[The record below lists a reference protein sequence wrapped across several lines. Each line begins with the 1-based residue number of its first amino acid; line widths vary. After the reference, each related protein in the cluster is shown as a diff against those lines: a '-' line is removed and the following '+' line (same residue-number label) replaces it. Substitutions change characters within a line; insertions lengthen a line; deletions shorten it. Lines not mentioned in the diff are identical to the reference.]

1 MNTFPNKWAHLNC
14 EWSIANV
21 KVVQTNNVNIWCLAV
36 YLALYWRRWTGYRFF
51 GPPRACQPACV
62 CVCARLLRES
72 SGRRQFCPAA
82 YLARHRLHSRPPSS
96 QVSARTHTHTHANS
110 QYTSHIPP
118 CSHHSTYFTHCMLCS
133 IVLLPAEATA
143 VLFSASSLSFFL
155 LFYRSMLYSNGAV
168 LPSHDVR
175 PSVCLSVCLSIRP
188 WRWWILIAYV
198 ELGGIL
204 LHG

>member
-62 CVCARLLRES
+62 CVCVCARLLRES

-96 QVSARTHTHTHANS
+96 QVSAHTHTHTRKQSIHL
-110 QYTSHIPP
+110 SHTPMLTP
-118 CSHHSTYFTHCMLCS
+118 LHLFHTLHVVFYRFTASGSDGS
-133 IVLLPAEATA
+133 IVFSIVTKFFFYFFTA
-143 VLFSASSLSFFL
+143 PCYIAMERYCRHMTS
-155 LFYRSMLYSNGAV
+155 
-168 LPSHDVR
+168 VR
-175 PSVCLSVCLSIRP
+175 LSVCLSVCQSVRDVGESWSHTLS
-188 WRWWILIAYV
+188 
-198 ELGGIL
+198 
-204 LHG
+204 